1 MTSCRKKQ
9 YKNYEYLV
17 LEFDMNMFVYI
28 VTNLSPSSISL
39 LSNIGCVN
47 NSLISQNLSYQLSK
61 AYVIQLEEKCT

>member
-1 MTSCRKKQ
+1 MTSCSKKQ

-28 VTNLSPSSISL
+28 VTNLSPSAISL